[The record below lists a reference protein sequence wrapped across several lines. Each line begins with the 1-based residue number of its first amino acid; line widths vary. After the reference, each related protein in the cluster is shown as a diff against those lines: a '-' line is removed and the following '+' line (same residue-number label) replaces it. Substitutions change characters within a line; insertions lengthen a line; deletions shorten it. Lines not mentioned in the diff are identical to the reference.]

1 MYLYAKD
8 SHEAKYQLLINK
20 WEITGWKNLND
31 FKALIKYS
39 NDMDDIYKN
48 IKKYNGNKEMIA
60 NMLSNKNLI

>member
-1 MYLYAKD
+1 M
-8 SHEAKYQLLINK
+8 
-20 WEITGWKNLND
+20 KNLND

-39 NDMDDIYKN
+39 NDMDDIYKS